1 MPGYDRRLER
11 DFARCIRAHRSWSVV
26 ISEGDSWFS
35 YPFARNV
42 VDWLDD
48 PQDTGVPAKQT
59 KWSLLRL
66 EGSGDEIL
74 AMLSGG
80 QRADL
85 RDRLDRYDVQVLLF
99 SGGGNDIVGPDLLPL
114 LVPFVNG
121 MTAADCLVRPR
132 LDRRLRQIRDAYC
145 ELLDLVADS
154 GKPTVVVS
162 HGYDYP
168 KPSRVGVKLL
178 GGAIKLGPWLLP
190 YLEERGIRDKALQA
204 GIVKILID
212 EFDAM
217 LQSLA
222 GPSFVPLDVRG
233 LVGDDWVNEIHA
245 NRRGSRRVAARF
257 AAELVR
263 RFPGLAFPGLL
274 T

>member
-1 MPGYDRRLER
+1 MPGYNRRLER
-11 DFARCIRAHRSWSVV
+11 DFARCIRAHKGWPVV

-48 PQDTGVPAKQT
+48 PQDTGLPARQT

-66 EGSGDEIL
+66 EGSGDEIV

-85 RDRLDRYDVQVLLF
+85 RELLDRYEVGALLF

-114 LVPFVNG
+114 LVPYVNG

-132 LDRRLRQIRDAYC
+132 LDRRLRQIRDCYS

-154 GKPTVVVS
+154 GKPTVVIS

-168 KPSRVGVKLL
+168 RPSRVGVKLL

-190 YLEERGIRDKALQA
+190 YLGERGIRDKALQA
-204 GIVKILID
+204 GIVRILID
-212 EFDAM
+212 EFNAV
-217 LQSLA
+217 LQSLS
-222 GPSFVPLDVRG
+222 GPSFVPLDARG

-245 NRRGSRRVAARF
+245 NRAGARKVASLFAGALRRQF
-257 AAELVR
+257 PTLVL
-263 RFPGLAFPGLL
+263 PGL
-274 T
+274 